1 MDDPTSRCEN
11 GTDNETHSPRPP
23 IPSGGLIFFLK
34 LNSGQLACSDAPILE
49 RMPGAAKARDP
60 QAQPQVS
67 HSANGL
73 YAPPRWSPA

>member
-23 IPSGGLIFFLK
+23 IPSGGLIFILK

-49 RMPGAAKARDP
+49 RML
-60 QAQPQVS
+60 V
-67 HSANGL
+67 
-73 YAPPRWSPA
+73 PPRLAIPKPNLK